1 MKFRVTL
8 RSVAGHGARTLLAL
22 AAGITLASQPA
33 AAQQYPTK
41 PIRIIV
47 GSSAGGGGDTMARLM
62 AQAMTPALGQ
72 QVIVD
77 NRPGAG
83 GNIGA
88 DIVAKAPG
96 DGYTLLFVFSGH
108 AVNPTLYPKLPFDT
122 VRDFAPI
129 TMLATN
135 ESALVVHPS
144 LPVKSVKELIA
155 LARQNPGKYSIAALP
170 SSSQHLGS
178 ELFKLQAGIDLLF
191 VPYKGNAAA
200 LTDLLGGQ
208 VQVMFNTLTVSLP
221 HVQSGKLRA
230 LAVAGTRRS
239 RLAPELPTV
248 SEAGLPGFAFNGWY
262 GMVAPAKTPRPIVTH
277 LNQALVKVVK
287 SPDTVERMAAM
298 GNEPVGSTPEEFDKL
313 IRMEIPKWAK
323 VIKDAKITLTP

>member
-155 LARQNPGKYSIAALP
+155 LARQNPGKYSIGALP

>member
-248 SEAGLPGFAFNGWY
+248 SEAALPGFAFNGWY